1 MTGQPV
7 GAIGGL
13 IEPLQGAGGLPAG
26 KIVVHRR
33 LGRKTS
39 RQAAPL
45 AARAAHVA
53 QGVNDLAQTQ
63 APLPLQGQQGRN
75 NLPLRV
81 SEGLID
87 VNHKANRSLA
97 TPDAT
102 YWLPYLNSQTCS

>member
-26 KIVVHRR
+26 KIAVPRR

-45 AARAAHVA
+45 AARAAHVT
-53 QGVNDLAQTQ
+53 QGINDLAK
-63 APLPLQGQQGRN
+63 
-75 NLPLRV
+75 
-81 SEGLID
+81 
-87 VNHKANRSLA
+87 HKHRFRCRGSKGAI
-97 TPDAT
+97 
-102 YWLPYLNSQTCS
+102 TCHYESVGGG